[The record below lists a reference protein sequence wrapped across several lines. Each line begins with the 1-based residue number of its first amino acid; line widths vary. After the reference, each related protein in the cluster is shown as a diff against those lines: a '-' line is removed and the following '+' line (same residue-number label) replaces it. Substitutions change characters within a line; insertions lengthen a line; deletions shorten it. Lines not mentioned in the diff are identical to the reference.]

1 MAYLRGLGMRR
12 ITSEEFERMISIKP
26 LREYKG
32 DLTYNIHCLATFL
45 YDLPRYVENPMELY
59 DMVVRYLENRASK
72 KDKVVVQ
79 LLIHRL
85 AEFDQ
90 TRKLAKQLSGVEEP
104 ENFWL
109 VR

>member
-1 MAYLRGLGMRR
+1 MDR
-12 ITSEEFERMISIKP
+12 ITVEEFKKRISTKP
-26 LREYKG
+26 LKEYKG

-90 TRKLAKQLSGVEEP
+90 TKELAKQLSGVEKP
-104 ENFWL
+104 ENFWM
-109 VR
+109 VK

>member
-1 MAYLRGLGMRR
+1 MDR
-12 ITSEEFERMISIKP
+12 ITVEEFKKRISTKP
-26 LREYKG
+26 LKEYKG

-85 AEFDQ
+85 AEFEQ